1 MAKLDKLL
9 KAGKKAAKETVSR
22 AKKEVP
28 ELRVKLDKL
37 KPKPKPK
44 KPKSFLKERRSKQRK
59 EDALKTAG
67 LLGVTIPTSLLLGQG
82 AAEMQRQRYKAAEKR
97 RKEEE
102 KKRREEEKEKRK
114 NAKKKA
120 SGGMMKKKGY
130 AKGGAARKGKPRGVG
145 AALRGYGRA
154 LK

>member
-1 MAKLDKLL
+1 MKLNKLL

-28 ELRVKLDKL
+28 ELRAKLNKL

-44 KPKSFLKERRSKQRK
+44 KPKSFLKERISKQRK
-59 EDALKTAG
+59 EDALKLAG
-67 LLGVTIPTSLLLGQG
+67 LYATTIPTATLMGIG
-82 AAEMQRQRYKAAEKR
+82 VAEQNEQKRKAAEKR

-120 SGGMMKKKGY
+120 GGGMMKKKGY